1 VTLDLVRLD
10 DRLVHGQV
18 VVGWGQALA
27 LQLIV
32 LVDDQVRESDWEQEL
47 YRMGVPPEI
56 DLKFVS
62 VREAI
67 DAVPE
72 WVRSPRKILVLT
84 GNIGSLVRLVE
95 GAPAIRRVNLGGLHQ
110 QDNRC
115 QRLRYLFLSD
125 SEISQLRQLS
135 ERGIEV
141 TAQDV
146 PTAAPIPLGEIQ

>member
-32 LVDDQVRESDWEQEL
+32 LVDDHVRESDWEQEL
-47 YRMGVPPEI
+47 YRMGVPSEI
-56 DLKFVS
+56 ELKFVS
-62 VREAI
+62 VGEAI
-67 DAVPE
+67 DAVPG
-72 WVRSPRKILVLT
+72 WAGSPRKILILT
-84 GNIGSLVRLVE
+84 GNVGSLVRLVE
-95 GAPAIRRVNLGGLHQ
+95 GAPAIRQVNLGGLHQ
-110 QDNRC
+110 QNNRR

-125 SEISQLRQLS
+125 SEMSQLQQLS
-135 ERGIEV
+135 ERGIEI

-146 PTAAPIPLGEIQ
+146 PTAAPIPLGEIR

>member
-32 LVDDQVRESDWEQEL
+32 LVDDHVRESDWEQEL

-72 WVRSPRKILVLT
+72 WVRSPCKILLLT
-84 GNIGSLVRLVE
+84 GHVGSLVRLVE

-110 QDNRC
+110 QNNRR

-125 SEISQLRQLS
+125 SEMSQLRQLS

-146 PTAAPIPLGEIQ
+146 PTAAAIPLGEIG